1 MQNFVCLFYY
11 FIFEKIYVLKSKNS
25 WVLLSK
31 NINANKNEKESKME
45 NSTFSF
51 REMNLVLQLIYK
63 LRINSK
69 ILMS

>member
-31 NINANKNEKESKME
+31 NINPNKNEKESKME

-69 ILMS
+69 TLMS

>member
-51 REMNLVLQLIYK
+51 REMNLVLQYINCELIVK
-63 LRINSK
+63 T
-69 ILMS
+69 LMS

>member
-69 ILMS
+69 TLMS